1 MSVTRSFAPT
11 SLLLGNFVIGTAII
25 GPSGMLTELSSGL
38 GVSIRDA
45 GLLITFGAVMLCICS
60 PLSAWLTSRFDR
72 RYLLGFILFA
82 LALTN
87 FASAFAP
94 SYAALMAIRL
104 LMMAAA
110 APFTPQAAGTVGLI
124 VPEEKRGSAIAYVF
138 LGWSLA
144 AAVGLPLVTVLASRY
159 GWQAAYVCIA
169 ALSCIGFVL
178 LMWRLPARVAGAPV
192 DLKTWVALGR
202 DPLVALLLL
211 VTFLQM
217 SGQFVVFTFMAPL
230 LQRLAGAGPEAIA
243 IVFSLYGIFGFVG
256 NVIATRLVDSWGG
269 YRTSLIFTATLLIGV
284 SIWALGAGLL
294 GVMAF
299 GVSIWALGAGLL
311 GVMAFGVSV
320 WGLGFASTNS
330 MQQVRLVGAAPPF
343 AGASVS
349 LNTSVLYVG
358 QAVGSAIGGML
369 YVRDQL
375 HATGY
380 AAAAFVAVALA
391 VVLVTGRLPKTKS

>member
-87 FASAFAP
+87 FASALAP
-94 SYAALMAIRL
+94 SYAALMVIRL

-299 GVSIWALGAGLL
+299 GVS
-311 GVMAFGVSV
+311 V

>member
-299 GVSIWALGAGLL
+299 GVS
-311 GVMAFGVSV
+311 V

-391 VVLVTGRLPKTKS
+391 VVLVTGRLPKTKP

>member
-1 MSVTRSFAPT
+1 
-11 SLLLGNFVIGTAII
+11 
-25 GPSGMLTELSSGL
+25 
-38 GVSIRDA
+38 
-45 GLLITFGAVMLCICS
+45 
-60 PLSAWLTSRFDR
+60 
-72 RYLLGFILFA
+72 
-82 LALTN
+82 
-87 FASAFAP
+87 
-94 SYAALMAIRL
+94 
-104 LMMAAA
+104 
-110 APFTPQAAGTVGLI
+110 
-124 VPEEKRGSAIAYVF
+124 
-138 LGWSLA
+138 
-144 AAVGLPLVTVLASRY
+144 
-159 GWQAAYVCIA
+159 
-169 ALSCIGFVL
+169 
-178 LMWRLPARVAGAPV
+178 
-192 DLKTWVALGR
+192 VALGR

-230 LQRLAGAGPEAIA
+230 LQRLAGARPEAIA

-299 GVSIWALGAGLL
+299 GVS
-311 GVMAFGVSV
+311 V

-330 MQQVRLVGAAPPF
+330 MQQERLVGAAPPF

-391 VVLVTGRLPKTKS
+391 VVLVTGRLPKTKP

>member
-87 FASAFAP
+87 FASALAP

-294 GVMAF
+294 GVMA
-299 GVSIWALGAGLL
+299 L
-311 GVMAFGVSV
+311 GVSV

-391 VVLVTGRLPKTKS
+391 VVLVTGRLPRTKS